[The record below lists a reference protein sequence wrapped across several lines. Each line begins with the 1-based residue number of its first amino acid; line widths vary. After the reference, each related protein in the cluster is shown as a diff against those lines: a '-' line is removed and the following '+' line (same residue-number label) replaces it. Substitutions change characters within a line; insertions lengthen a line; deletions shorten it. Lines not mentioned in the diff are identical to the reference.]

1 MKGYYSIDPAT
12 GLEKMAKCERSD
24 KVMRFLY
31 AVLFW
36 NDFLDIFYVLFVS
49 EFGLVLNSK
58 LVRVFRI
65 FFLVYIITKHTMVS
79 IGTF

>member
-12 GLEKMAKCERSD
+12 GLEKMAKWERSD

-36 NDFLDIFYVLFVS
+36 NDFLDVFYVLFVS

-65 FFLVYIITKHTMVS
+65 FFLVYIITKYTMVS